1 MGTKM
6 REGFERD
13 DVRKVLDEIFRGD
26 IHAKRVLSLA
36 NATTGVLAA
45 GSLAVSAIGQGLAH
59 VCGLDPKH
67 TVKQVDRLLGNAK
80 VDVWE
85 YFTYWV
91 PYLVGERKKIIVALD
106 WTDFDRDK
114 QSTIALNLL
123 TSHGRA
129 IPLVWRTVR
138 KSDLKDNRNRFEDS
152 VLRRL
157 RETLPDGVA
166 VTVVADRG
174 FMDTNLFEVMRDS
187 WGFDYVVRLRGNVTV
202 TDAKGEKR
210 VAAEWVGQGGRA
222 RTLRKAKLTNKGFPV
237 PTVVC
242 VQDKA
247 MKDSWCLAASD
258 PKASAADLKD
268 YYGRRWSIETYFR
281 DTKDMRFGLGMDATH
296 TKSPLRRDR
305 LFLVSAFAVVLLT
318 LLGAACEKAGYDR
331 YLKANT
337 APRRTH
343 SLFRQGQI
351 VYDLMPRMREDRL
364 TPIMEAFVEIIQKHR
379 AFSKVFF
386 VV

>member
-1 MGTKM
+1 MNATM
-6 REGFERD
+6 REGFDRND
-13 DVRKVLDEIFRGD
+13 IQKFLGDVFDED
-26 IHAKRVLSLA
+26 IHAKRILSLA

-80 VDVWE
+80 IDVWS
-85 YFTYWV
+85 YFAYWV
-91 PYLVGERKKIIVALD
+91 PYVVSERKEIAVALD

-138 KSDLKDNRNRFEDS
+138 KSELKDNRNHFEDS
-152 VLRRL
+152 VLTRL
-157 RETLPDGVA
+157 RDTLPEGVA
-166 VTVVADRG
+166 VTVIADRG
-174 FMDTNLFEVMRDS
+174 FMDTSLFEIMRDS
-187 WGFDYVVRLRGNVTV
+187 WDFGYIVRLRGNVTV

-210 VAAEWVGQGGRA
+210 TAAQWVGRGGRA
-222 RTLRKAKLTNKGFPV
+222 RTLRNAKLTGKGFPV
-237 PTVVC
+237 PTIVC
-242 VQDKA
+242 LQEKA
-247 MKDSWCLAASD
+247 MKESWCLAASD
-258 PKASAADLKD
+258 PEASAAQLKR
-268 YYGRRWSIETYFR
+268 YYAKRWSIETYFR
-281 DTKDMRFGLGMDATH
+281 DTKDMRFGLGMDAIH
-296 TKSPLRRDR
+296 TKSPARRDR

-318 LLGAACEKAGYDR
+318 LLGAACEQVGYDR

-337 APRRTH
+337 VKRRTH
-343 SLFRQGQI
+343 SLFRQGQM
-351 VYDLMPRMREDRL
+351 VYDLMPRMREQWL
-364 TPIMEAFVEIIQKHR
+364 VPIMEAFVEKIQAHR
-379 AFSKVFF
+379 ALSQVFF

>member
-247 MKDSWCLAASD
+247 MKDSWCLATSIETADGRDIVAKYGRRFECEESFR
-258 PKASAADLKD
+258 DLKD
-268 YYGRRWSIETYFR
+268 W
-281 DTKDMRFGLGMDATH
+281 RFGLALKY
-296 TKSPLRRDR
+296 TKISSKLRRER
-305 LFLVSAFAVVLLT
+305 LLFAFALAAYLLT
-318 LLGAACEKAGYDR
+318 LVGVVSEKLGCDR
-331 YLKANT
+331 LLRANT
-337 APRRTH
+337 VQYRTH
-343 SLFRQGQI
+343 SLFRQG
-351 VYDLMPRMREDRL
+351 REIARGALPDVLEREC
-364 TPIMEAFVEIIQKHR
+364 MEAVKQR
-379 AFSKVFF
+379 LSAALSKGFCHALS
-386 VV
+386 